1 MNAAA
6 GANDA
11 RDATRLR
18 VLLCDD
24 HRLFADAWAL
34 VLDTRGAH
42 AVEVCSTAAE
52 CLDALGREQFDVCV
66 VDRQLADGDGIDLI
80 PEIITAA
87 PGLPVLMVS
96 ASTDPALPRLAA
108 DAGARGFASKEFG
121 LEHLSD
127 VVQRVARGERVVE
140 RAPSARR
147 VAFEAASLLTARE
160 RTVMAKLV
168 EGKDTAQLAQELNI
182 TYATARTHIQNVL
195 TKLGV
200 HSKLE
205 LVAFAVAH
213 QLVAVPSSR

>member
-1 MNAAA
+1 MNAGI
-6 GANDA
+6 GATD
-11 RDATRLR
+11 LR
-18 VLLCDD
+18 IVLCDD
-24 HRLFADAWAL
+24 HRLFVEAWAL
-34 VLDTRGAH
+34 VLGARGAQV
-42 AVEVCSTAAE
+42 AEVCSTGAE
-52 CLDALGREQFDVCV
+52 CLAALAREPFDICV
-66 VDRQLADGDGIDLI
+66 IDRQLADGDGVELI
-80 PEIITAA
+80 PTIATTA
-87 PGLPVLMVS
+87 PGIPVLVVS
-96 ASTDPALPRLAA
+96 ASTDPALPNMAV

-127 VVQRVARGERVVE
+127 VVLRVARGERVVE

-160 RTVMAKLV
+160 RTVMSKLV
-168 EGKDTAQLAQELNI
+168 EGKDTAQLAQELDI

-213 QLVAVPSSR
+213 QLVAVPASR

>member
-1 MNAAA
+1 MSAATEQGASGEA
-6 GANDA
+6 GP
-11 RDATRLR
+11 R

-24 HRLFADAWAL
+24 HRLFVEAWAL
-34 VLDTRGAH
+34 VLRTRGASS
-42 AVEVCSTAAE
+42 VDVCSTGAD
-52 CLDALGREQFDVCV
+52 CLEALGREPFDVCV
-66 VDRQLADGDGIDLI
+66 VDRQLADCDGLDLI
-80 PEIITAA
+80 PAIAAAA
-87 PGLPVLMVS
+87 PGVPVLMVS
-96 ASTDPALPRLAA
+96 ASTDPAVPRLAV
-108 DAGARGFASKEFG
+108 DAGARGFVSKEFG

-127 VVQRVARGERVVE
+127 VMLRVARGERVVE

-168 EGKDTAQLAQELNI
+168 EGKDTAQLAQELEI

-213 QLVAVPSSR
+213 QLVAVPASR

>member
-1 MNAAA
+1 MSAAPDTA
-6 GANDA
+6 GP
-11 RDATRLR
+11 R

-24 HRLFADAWAL
+24 HLLFAEAWAL
-34 VLDTRGAH
+34 VLSARGMPT
-42 AVEVCSTAAE
+42 VEVCSTVAD
-52 CLDALGREQFDVCV
+52 CLDAVTTDAFDICV
-66 VDRQLADGDGIDLI
+66 IDRQLADGDGLDLI
-80 PEIITAA
+80 PAITTAA
-87 PGLPVLMVS
+87 PGVPVLMVS
-96 ASTDPALPRLAA
+96 ASTDPALPRFAV

-127 VVQRVARGERVVE
+127 VVVRVANGERVVE

-168 EGKDTAQLAQELNI
+168 EGKDTAQLAQELDI

>member
-1 MNAAA
+1 MSPVA
-6 GANDA
+6 GASD
-11 RDATRLR
+11 LR
-18 VLLCDD
+18 ILLCDD
-24 HRLFADAWAL
+24 HRLFAEAWAL
-34 VLDTRGAH
+34 VLDARGVQA
-42 AVEVCSTAAE
+42 AEVCSTGAD
-52 CLDALGREQFDVCV
+52 CLVALAREPFDVCV
-66 VDRQLADGDGIDLI
+66 IDRQLGDGDGVGLI
-80 PEIITAA
+80 PTIAATA
-87 PGLPVLMVS
+87 PGVPVLVVS
-96 ASTDPALPRLAA
+96 ASTDPAVPNMAV

-127 VVQRVARGERVVE
+127 VVLRVACGERVVE

-160 RTVMAKLV
+160 RTVMSKLV
-168 EGKDTAQLAQELNI
+168 EGKDTAQLAQELDI

-213 QLVAVPSSR
+213 QLVAVPASR